1 MTQNKVIAAVV
12 GVGALA
18 LLVWGLA
25 HMQATQTAGGAAPK
39 PTPVAAEAPTGPSAV
54 PTFDVVRVG
63 PDGTAVIAG
72 RAMPGA
78 TVTVTD
84 GSAVLG
90 TVTADKHGEWV
101 LTPTQA
107 LAPGS
112 RTLSLT
118 MKTAEGTEVA
128 ADETVTL
135 VVPDAK
141 RDVAGRKQN
150 ETGGALAV
158 VTPRQGGSRV
168 LQMPG
173 KGDKSLTVA
182 IDTIDYNRA
191 GAVTVGGD
199 AQPKA
204 EVQLYLDNTLVGRA
218 AADLAGRWSI
228 TPERLLDP
236 GRYTLRADQ
245 VGPDGKV
252 IARAEVTFERQP
264 IADSDS
270 RAVVVVPG
278 NSLWTL
284 ARHLY
289 GEGIQYTAIFEAN
302 QDQIR
307 DANLIY
313 PGQIFILPT
322 SGPGAGGQAG
332 GQGVGAA
339 GGAGGHH

>member
-1 MTQNKVIAAVV
+1 
-12 GVGALA
+12 
-18 LLVWGLA
+18 
-25 HMQATQTAGGAAPK
+25 MQAQRTASPAQA
-39 PTPVAAEAPTGPSAV
+39 PTPATGEAPSGPSAV
-54 PTFDVVRVG
+54 PTFDVVRVS
-63 PDGTAVIAG
+63 PDGTVVIAG

-78 TVTVTD
+78 TVTILD
-84 GSAVLG
+84 GDKELG
-90 TVTADKHGEWV
+90 TVTADKRGEWV

-107 LAPGS
+107 LTPGS
-112 RTLSLT
+112 RTLSLK

-141 RDVAGRKQN
+141 RDVAGRRQN

-168 LQMPG
+168 LQAPG
-173 KGDKSLTVA
+173 KGDKSLTVV
-182 IDTIDYNRA
+182 IDTVDYNRA

-199 AQPKA
+199 APPKS
-204 EVQLYLDNTLVGRA
+204 EVQLYLDNTLVGRT

-236 GRYTLRADQ
+236 GRYTLRVDQ
-245 VGPDGKV
+245 VGADGKV
-252 IARAEVTFERQP
+252 VARAEVTFERQP

-270 RAVVVVPG
+270 RAVVVLAG
-278 NSLWTL
+278 NNLWTL

-289 GEGIQYTAIFEAN
+289 GEGIQYTTIFDAN

-322 SGPGAGGQAG
+322 T
-332 GQGVGAA
+332 
-339 GGAGGHH
+339 GGASPAKAQP

>member
-18 LLVWGLA
+18 LLVWGLS
-25 HMQATQTAGGAAPK
+25 HMQAERAANPAQK
-39 PTPVAAEAPTGPSAV
+39 SAPATAEAPTGPSAV
-54 PTFDVVRVG
+54 PTFDVVRVS
-63 PDGTAVIAG
+63 PDGTVVIAG

-78 TVTVTD
+78 VVTVAD
-84 GSAVLG
+84 GDTVLG

-101 LTPTQA
+101 LTPTQPLTA
-107 LAPGS
+107 GS
-112 RTLSLT
+112 RTLSLK
-118 MKTAEGTEVA
+118 MKMADGTEVA
-128 ADETVTL
+128 ADEAVTL

-150 ETGGALAV
+150 ETGAALAV
-158 VTPRQGGSRV
+158 VTPRRGGSRV
-168 LQMPG
+168 LQAPG

-182 IDTIDYNRA
+182 IDTVDYNRA

-199 AQPKA
+199 APPKA
-204 EVQLYLDNTLVGRA
+204 EVQLYVDNTLVGRA
-218 AADLAGRWSI
+218 TADLAGRWSI

-236 GRYTLRADQ
+236 GRYTLRVDQ
-245 VGPDGKV
+245 VGTDGKV
-252 IARAEVTFERQP
+252 AARAEVTFERQP

-278 NSLWTL
+278 NNLWTL

-289 GEGIQYTAIFEAN
+289 GEGIQYTTIFEAN

-322 SGPGAGGQAG
+322 T
-332 GQGVGAA
+332 
-339 GGAGGHH
+339 GGASPAKAQP

>member
-1 MTQNKVIAAVV
+1 MTKEPTVTQNKVIAAVV

-18 LLVWGLA
+18 LLVWGLS
-25 HMQATQTAGGAAPK
+25 HMQADRTAGTTQTAAPA
-39 PTPVAAEAPTGPSAV
+39 VAEAPSGPSAV
-54 PTFDVVRVG
+54 PTFDVVRVS

-78 TVTVTD
+78 AVTISD
-84 GSAVLG
+84 GDRELG
-90 TVTADKHGEWV
+90 TVTADKRGEWV

-107 LAPGS
+107 LTPGS
-112 RTLSLT
+112 RTLSLK

-141 RDVAGRKQN
+141 RDIAGRKQN

-168 LQMPG
+168 LQSPV
-173 KGDKSLTVA
+173 KTDKSLAVA

-199 AQPKA
+199 APAKA
-204 EVQLYLDNTLVGRA
+204 EVQLYLDNTLVGHA
-218 AADLAGRWSI
+218 TADLQGRWSI
-228 TPERLLDP
+228 TPERLVDP
-236 GRYTLRADQ
+236 GRYTLRVDQ
-245 VGPDGKV
+245 VGADGKV
-252 IARAEVTFERQP
+252 AARAEVTFERQP

-270 RAVVVVPG
+270 RAVVVVAG
-278 NSLWTL
+278 NNLWTL

-289 GEGIQYTAIFEAN
+289 GEGIQYTTIFDAN

-307 DANLIY
+307 DPNLIY

-322 SGPGAGGQAG
+322 TAGPAGGGPA
-332 GQGVGAA
+332 
-339 GGAGGHH
+339 GAGGHH